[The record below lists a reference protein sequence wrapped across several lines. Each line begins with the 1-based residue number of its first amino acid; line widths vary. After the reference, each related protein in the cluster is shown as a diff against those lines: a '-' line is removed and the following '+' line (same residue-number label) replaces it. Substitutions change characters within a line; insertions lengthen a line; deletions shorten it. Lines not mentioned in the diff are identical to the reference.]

1 MWKRGVNQ
9 TKATVR
15 PSSTQE
21 IICGELID
29 CQVSH
34 HLGIYSYDDNEFPV
48 AVVADL
54 INSETVAK
62 KKNETNAED
71 SGLESGHSSMN
82 TCKYQ
87 RTWHLK
93 MVLLQFCL

>member
-9 TKATVR
+9 TKAAVR
-15 PSSTQE
+15 QSSTKE
-21 IICGELID
+21 IILRELID

-54 INSETVAK
+54 INNETVAALA
-62 KKNETNAED
+62 KKNTNKNAED

-82 TCKYQ
+82 TCKYILS
-87 RTWHLK
+87 W
-93 MVLLQFCL
+93 VN